1 MKPHSPGSSHT
12 SQTVPSRALSLVSL
26 IAQYLNLGMS
36 HSLVHGPVLKSVYTH
51 PVCTPALPSL
61 GPASS
66 RCPSPWSW
74 SYPSSYTAVIPWSII
89 ISSTSSTLS
98 APPAPLSLSYFITL
112 CKTSVQFTSVQ
123 FIHSVVSDSLRPH
136 GLQHT
141 RPPCLSPTPGAFS
154 DSCPSS
160 WWRHPNISSSL
171 APSPPAFNL
180 SQHQGLFQR
189 VSSLHQVA
197 KVLEFSFSI
206 SPSNEY
212 LGLISFRMDW
222 LDLLAVQGTLKSL
235 L

>member
-26 IAQYLNLGMS
+26 IAQYLNLGMC

-112 CKTSVQFTSVQ
+112 CKTSVQFSSV
-123 FIHSVVSDSLRPH
+123 HSLSCVWFFATPWTAAHQASLSITNSWSFLRLVSIKLV
-136 GLQHT
+136 
-141 RPPCLSPTPGAFS
+141 TPS
-154 DSCPSS
+154 KHLILSCPFSS
-160 WWRHPNISSSL
+160 CL
-171 APSPPAFNL
+171 
-180 SQHQGLFQR
+180 
-189 VSSLHQVA
+189 
-197 KVLEFSFSI
+197 
-206 SPSNEY
+206 
-212 LGLISFRMDW
+212 
-222 LDLLAVQGTLKSL
+222 
-235 L
+235 